1 VAGTA
6 DDLLTAYN
14 LIVLCFYICDV
25 QAWKT
30 DSLHLLLQKDLQPSD
45 IGSLGRIILPKV
57 RDTLLFVGFYFSYD
71 GLILARDLLV
81 LIGISLSLECKT
93 NIMTSILP
101 EFASRNVGE
110 TQDTV
115 CMIVTLKFQ
124 SDYIYA
130 YLIYPQW

>member
-1 VAGTA
+1 MAGTA

-14 LIVLCFYICDV
+14 LTVLCFYICDV
-25 QAWKT
+25 QVWKT

-57 RDTLLFVGFYFSYD
+57 RDTFFFVAFYFSYD
-71 GLILARDLLV
+71 GLILASNLLV
-81 LIGISLSLECKT
+81 LIVISLSLEFKT
-93 NIMTSILP
+93 NIMTLILP

-115 CMIVTLKFQ
+115 CMIVTLKFWP
-124 SDYIYA
+124 DYIFA
-130 YLIYPQW
+130 YLIHPQW